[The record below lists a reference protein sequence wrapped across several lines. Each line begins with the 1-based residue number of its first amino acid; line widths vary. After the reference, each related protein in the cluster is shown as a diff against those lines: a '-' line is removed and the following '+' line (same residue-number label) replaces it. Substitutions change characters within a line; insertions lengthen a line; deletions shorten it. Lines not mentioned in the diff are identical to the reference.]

1 MANIETKIISSLVY
15 RKEFYEKTISYLK
28 DDYFKEESYKI
39 VLNLIK
45 THYDSY
51 DSSPTK
57 ESLLISLEDVKL
69 NNQQT
74 YTESKAVISSI
85 TEPSED
91 MDWLSDKTEQFCK
104 DRAIHKAILDVV
116 GIYDGENKK
125 HSYQEIPELLE
136 KAISVSF
143 ENRIGH
149 DYIDELDRRYDI
161 YTRQEERLEFDIDL
175 FNVVTNGGLKKKTLN
190 LLVAST
196 GGCKSLVLCHCA
208 ASFLM
213 AGKNVIYFTLE
224 MAEEAIAE
232 RIDSNLLD
240 IKINALKYLSRE
252 QYKKKFHEVLNRTS
266 GKLVIKEYPT
276 GDAHAHD
283 FKHFINELK
292 IKKNFVPDVIVV
304 DYLTI
309 CSSYKAAKATD
320 GYSKNKAVA
329 EELRGLSMVYNV
341 PLLSAVQLNRAGS
354 SSSEPSLTDIGES
367 FGIAQTADLALCL
380 VSNEELEE
388 NEQLMVIQL
397 KNRYNTLNKPKKF
410 RIGVDKQKMKIY
422 NLEDSAVVGQ
432 INTQSNVQ
440 VPEPNFDFDL
450 NPTEN
455 VLNANFNFGDE

>member
-1 MANIETKIISSLVY
+1 MINIETKIISALIY
-15 RKEFYEKTISYLK
+15 RKDFYEKTISYIK
-28 DDYFKEESYKI
+28 SEYFNEESYKI
-39 VLNLIK
+39 VLNLVK
-45 THYDSY
+45 DHYDKY
-51 DSSPTK
+51 DNSPTK
-57 ESLLISLEDVKL
+57 ESLLISLEEVKG

-74 YTESKAVISSI
+74 YNESKSI
-85 TEPSED
+85 IHALAEPTEAIE
-91 MDWLSDKTEQFCK
+91 WLVDKTEQFCK

-125 HSYQEIPELLE
+125 HSYNEIPDLLE

-143 ENRIGH
+143 ENKVGH
-149 DYIDELDRRYDI
+149 DYISELDRRYDL
-161 YTRQEERLEFDIDL
+161 YTQTEERLEFDIDL
-175 FNVVTNGGLKKKTLN
+175 FNVITDGGLKRKTLN
-190 LLVAST
+190 LFVAST
-196 GGCKSLVLCHCA
+196 GGCKSLLLCHCA

-213 AGKNVIYFTLE
+213 AGKNVVYFTLE

-232 RIDSNLLD
+232 RIDANLLD
-240 IKINALKYLSRE
+240 IKINTLKYLSRE
-252 QYKKKFHEVLNRTS
+252 QYKNKFNEVIQRTS
-266 GKLVIKEYPT
+266 GQLVIKEYPT
-276 GDAHAHD
+276 GDAHAHH

-292 IKKNFVPDVIVV
+292 IKKGFIPDIIVV

-309 CSSYKAAKATD
+309 CSSYKAAGAAD
-320 GYSKNKAVA
+320 GYSKNKSVA
-329 EELRGLSMVYNV
+329 EELRGLAMIYNT

-367 FGIAQTADLALCL
+367 FGIAQTADLAMCL

-410 RIGVDKQKMKIY
+410 RIGVDKQKMKVY

-432 INTQSNVQ
+432 ITSQPEVQ

-450 NPTEN
+450 NTSEK
-455 VLNANFNFGDE
+455 VLNANFNFDD